1 MRWGGVHEFIRVGE
15 CKGGG
20 VKVLKTIIPEF
31 VNGDGSGVLGKR
43 EYELAYR
50 KGQAENVEDSEQFT
64 DQLEYCRE
72 HNSSVRFGVGA
83 DVGE

>member
-1 MRWGGVHEFIRVGE
+1 MHEFIRVGE

-43 EYELAYR
+43 EYKLAYR
-50 KGQAENVEDSEQFT
+50 KGQAENVEGSE
-64 DQLEYCRE
+64 
-72 HNSSVRFGVGA
+72 
-83 DVGE
+83 